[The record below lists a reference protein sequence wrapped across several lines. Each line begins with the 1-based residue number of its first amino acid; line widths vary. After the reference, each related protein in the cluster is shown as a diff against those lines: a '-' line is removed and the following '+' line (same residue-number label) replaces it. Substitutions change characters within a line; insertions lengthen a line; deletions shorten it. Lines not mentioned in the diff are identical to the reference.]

1 MRRPTITPPSHRG
14 KWYLKYL
21 NPGAPSSPLADVRR
35 MINYG
40 SLPFLITEPNGG
52 WLPKPRFRL
61 GHVHASVIME
71 PKADRGVGRS
81 ANSHPRQPLR

>member
-52 WLPKPRFRL
+52 WLPKTTISTRPCSRFRDN
-61 GHVHASVIME
+61 GT
-71 PKADRGVGRS
+71 KADRGVGRS